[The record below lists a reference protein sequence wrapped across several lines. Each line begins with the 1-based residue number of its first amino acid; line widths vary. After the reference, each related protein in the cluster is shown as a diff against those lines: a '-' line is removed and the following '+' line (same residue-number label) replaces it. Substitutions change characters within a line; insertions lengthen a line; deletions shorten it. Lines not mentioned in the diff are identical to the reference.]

1 MIPLSEPGAM
11 SKLKNN
17 LRSPFTSALLGGLV
31 VALLGWLAIA
41 AGWIQSEGGT
51 TTTVAAPLTTPVED
65 ASSGEEGGNIVSQI
79 YKADGNGVAFIE
91 ADIEQ
96 QAAPEGFNPFGEP
109 QPEEG
114 SATGSGFVIDNEGHV
129 ITNNHVVEG
138 ATAVSVKLGDS
149 EESFDAEVVGND
161 PGTDIALLKVD
172 APAKEFHPL
181 QLGRSSDLEVGD
193 PVVAIG
199 NPFGLD
205 RTVTSGIVSALQRN
219 IQAPNGF
226 SISQVIQTDAAINPG
241 NSGGPL
247 INAAGEVIGINAQIA
262 TGGGGGNVGIGFAI
276 PIDTLRAN
284 LEQLKETGEVEH
296 AFIGISGGD
305 VTPELAKAVNLP
317 VEEGVLV
324 QVVVED
330 GPADKAGIEGGT
342 TSAEIDG
349 AEVRLGGDIITEV
362 DGEKVSSMDEMIELI
377 DGSQPGDD
385 LELTIV
391 RDGDEETVEVTL
403 GTQPENS
410 QNNE

>member
-1 MIPLSEPGAM
+1 M
-11 SKLKNN
+11 SKLKQN

-31 VALLGWLAIA
+31 VAVFGWIAIA
-41 AGWIQSEGGT
+41 AGLIQAEGDST
-51 TTTVAAPLTTPVED
+51 TTTIAAPLTTPVE
-65 ASSGEEGGNIVSQI
+65 ATAEEGEGNTVNQI
-79 YKADGNGVAFIE
+79 YKADGDGVAFIE
-91 ADIEQ
+91 ADIESQ
-96 QAAPEGFNPFGEP
+96 GPEGFEGFNPFGEP
-109 QPEEG
+109 EPEGG
-114 SATGSGFVIDNEGHV
+114 SATGSGFVIDKEGHV

-138 ATAVSVKLGDS
+138 ATEVSVKLGDS
-149 EESFDAEVVGND
+149 EKSYEAEVVGTD
-161 PGTDIALLKVD
+161 PATDIALLKVD
-172 APAKEFHPL
+172 APEGEFHPL
-181 QLGRSSDLEVGD
+181 QLGRSSELEVGD

-262 TGGGGGNVGIGFAI
+262 TGGGSNGNVGIGFAI
-276 PIDTLRAN
+276 PIDTVRAN

-296 AFIGISGGD
+296 AFIGISGGT

-324 QVVVED
+324 QTVVED
-330 GPADKAGIEGGT
+330 GPADKAGLEAGT
-342 TSAEIDG
+342 TSATIDG
-349 AEVRLGGDIITEV
+349 EEVRLGGDIITEV
-362 DGEKVSSMDEMIELI
+362 DGKKVTSMDEMIEI
-377 DGSQPGDD
+377 VQGSEPGDK

-391 RDGDEETVEVTL
+391 RGGDEKAVEVTL
-403 GTQPENS
+403 GTQPES
-410 QNNE
+410 FE